1 MHVFSGK
8 EYGSGERRKAQP
20 LHNAVREGGSV
31 GRWDVTLVDELSV
44 MKSVITVAHW
54 LMRYIA

>member
-20 LHNAVREGGSV
+20 LRNAVREGGSV

-44 MKSVITVAHW
+44 IKSVMA
-54 LMRYIA
+54 L